1 MSTLPK
7 NAKAQKRL
15 RAAPSSHQ
23 LHIVLVEPE
32 IPPNT
37 GNIARL
43 CAATSSSLHLVH
55 PLGFS
60 VSEKAVRRA
69 GLDYW
74 PEVDL
79 HEHANFESFLETDVG
94 QGRKYFLSGKAEKSY
109 LDIKFESGDVL
120 IFGKESTGLSD
131 AIHQRFES
139 HLIGI
144 PTRGNVRSLNLANAV
159 SICLYEGLR
168 QLNALSEAE
177 LRPLD

>member
-1 MSTLPK
+1 MTTQPK
-7 NAKAQKRL
+7 PTNPKQRL
-15 RAAPSSHQ
+15 RAQASAQ
-23 LHIVLVEPE
+23 RLHIVLVEPE

-43 CAATSSSLHLVH
+43 CAATQSPLHLVH

-74 PEVDL
+74 PLVDV
-79 HEHANFESFLETDVG
+79 HEHASFEEFLATDLA
-94 QGRKYFLSGKAEKSY
+94 QGRKFFLSGKAETSY
-109 LDIKFESGDVL
+109 LDVQFQDGDLL
-120 IFGKESTGLSD
+120 IFGKESTGLSGE
-131 AIHQRFES
+131 IHERFAK

-144 PTRGNVRSLNLANAV
+144 PTRGPVRSLNLANAV

-168 QLNALSEAE
+168 QLDSLSNPQ
-177 LRPLD
+177 LG

>member
-1 MSTLPK
+1 MSNTASKPNGK
-7 NAKAQKRL
+7 ERL
-15 RAAPSSHQ
+15 RAAPSSCE

-43 CAATSSSLHLVH
+43 CAATRSPLHLVH

-79 HEHANFESFLETDVG
+79 HEYESFDSFLASDIG
-94 QGRKYFLSGKAEKSY
+94 KGRKFFLSGKAEKSY
-109 LDIKFESGDVL
+109 LDIEFQSGDLL
-120 IFGKESTGLSD
+120 IFGKESTGLSEE
-131 AIHQRFES
+131 IHDRFKQD
-139 HLIGI
+139 LIGI

-168 QLNALSEAE
+168 QLNAIHNAT
-177 LRPLD
+177 LRT